1 MINVS
6 HYFDGAVSSLG
17 FEHKGDKTSVGVMQ
31 PGEFKFGTAA
41 PERMTVIKGALTV
54 KLPGHVDWE
63 TYTDG
68 DSFEVPGDSSFDVK
82 VVNATAYLCDYL

>member
-1 MINVS
+1 MINVNQ
-6 HYFDGAVSSLG
+6 YFDGAVASLG

-31 PGEFKFGTAA
+31 PGEFKFTTAA

-63 TYTDG
+63 TYSNG
-68 DSFEVPGDSSFDVK
+68 DSFEVPGDSSFEVTVIDP
-82 VVNATAYLCDYL
+82 TAYLCDYL